1 MSESSSTPDII
12 TTLLTRRSIRKFTAE
27 PVAPEIVDVLE
38 QAAQRAPSSQY
49 LNDWSAIR
57 VEDSDLKHRVA
68 E

>member
-38 QAAQRAPSSQY
+38 QAAQRRHQASISMTGRRY
-49 LNDWSAIR
+49 AWRIR
-57 VEDSDLKHRVA
+57 I
-68 E
+68 